1 MLGEAQ
7 EAHDYLYWEFHPS
20 YYHDQIWKQ
29 AVRMGD
35 WKGVRPTGPMGSEN
49 STELYDLASDPAEL
63 RDVAGSHPD
72 VVAQLVQL
80 MREAHAP
87 SDLFPFPGERP

>member
-1 MLGEAQ
+1 
-7 EAHDYLYWEFHPS
+7 
-20 YYHDQIWKQ
+20 
-29 AVRMGD
+29 MGD
-35 WKGVRPTGPMGSEN
+35 WKGVRLTGPMGSEN